1 MRKKI
6 LFVPS
11 WFPSEDDPISGV
23 FIEEQAVALSKEHD
37 VVVLLP
43 KMAAWRNV
51 LKSNAP
57 DRSAKK
63 QQSGLTVYHEYARPL
78 IPHGGESIDYG
89 TFARA
94 AQKGFKRIASEW
106 GTPDIIHTH
115 VVLPA
120 GWSAYG
126 VAKENGIPIVLTE
139 HSSPFSMHLGTDL
152 SRRLVRETLTGV
164 NQIVAISPALAKQL
178 TDFEPGLEIE
188 VIGESL
194 RTDFFV
200 PGDASKGS
208 IDKDGRTGKS
218 FFVAARLA
226 EQKGLEH
233 LVRAV
238 HLLVEK
244 GLNSFELV
252 IGGDGPDRQ
261 KLEDLAQNLGVAS
274 YCRFL
279 GGLNRDQVRER
290 MQKCDVFVLSSLHE
304 TFGVV
309 VGEAMAC
316 GKPVISTR
324 CGGPEFFVNEQNGV
338 LVDVA
343 NPQALA
349 GAMEDFIADR
359 LSFDPQ
365 TVRASVVN
373 RFSPEAFVRNITA
386 VYERFW

>member
-1 MRKKI
+1 MRKKV

-11 WFPSEDDPISGV
+11 WYPNEDDPISGV
-23 FIEEQAVALSKEHD
+23 FIEEQAIALSREFD
-37 VVVLLP
+37 VAILLP
-43 KMAAWRNV
+43 RMAAWRNV
-51 LKSNAP
+51 LKPDAP
-57 DRSAKK
+57 DRSVKK
-63 QQSGLTVYHEYARPL
+63 QQSGLTVYHEFARPL
-78 IPHGGESIDYG
+78 IPHGPQSTDYQ

-94 AQKGFKRIASEW
+94 ARKGFNRIASEW
-106 GTPDIIHTH
+106 GTPDIIHAH

-120 GWSAYG
+120 GWSALG
-126 VAKENGIPIVLTE
+126 VARQQGIPIVLTE
-139 HSSPFSMHLGTDL
+139 HSSPFSMHLGTEL
-152 SRRLVRETLTGV
+152 TRRLVRETLTGV

-178 TDFEPGLEIE
+178 LEFQPGLQIE

-194 RTDFFV
+194 RTDFFFPADGV
-200 PGDASKGS
+200 
-208 IDKDGRTGKS
+208 DKANRTGKS

-233 LVRAV
+233 LVKAV

-261 KLEDLAQNLGVAS
+261 KLEEQVQNLGISA

-279 GGLNRDQVRER
+279 GALNREQVRER

-343 NPQALA
+343 NPEALA
-349 GAMEDFIADR
+349 GAMEDFISDR
-359 LSFDPQ
+359 LSFDPD

>member
-1 MRKKI
+1 
-6 LFVPS
+6 
-11 WFPSEDDPISGV
+11 
-23 FIEEQAVALSKEHD
+23 
-37 VVVLLP
+37 VLT
-43 KMAAWRNV
+43 A
-51 LKSNAP
+51 NAP
-57 DRSAKK
+57 DRSVKK
-63 QQSGLTVYHEYARPL
+63 QQSGLTVYHEFARPL
-78 IPHGGESIDYG
+78 IPHGPEQIDYD

-94 AQKGFKRIASEW
+94 AENGFKRVTKEW

-120 GWSAYG
+120 GWSAFR
-126 VAKENGIPIVLTE
+126 VAKRQGIPIVLTE

-152 SRRLVRETLTGV
+152 TRRLVRETLTGV
-164 NQIVAISPALAKQL
+164 DQVVAISPALAGQL
-178 TDFEPGLEIE
+178 LEFEPGLQIE
-188 VIGESL
+188 VIGESIK
-194 RTDFFV
+194 TDFFV
-200 PGDASKGS
+200 PAETV
-208 IDKDGRTGKS
+208 DKANRTGKS

-226 EQKGLEH
+226 EQKGLDH
-233 LVRAV
+233 LIKAV
-238 HLLVEK
+238 HLLVDK
-244 GLNSFELV
+244 GLNSFELE

-261 KLEDLAQNLGVAS
+261 RLEQLVQTLGVS
-274 YCRFL
+274 RYCRFL
-279 GGLNRDQVRER
+279 GGLDRAQVRER

-349 GAMEDFIADR
+349 SAMEDFLQDR
-359 LSFDPQ
+359 MSFDPQ